1 MFKELQISLNTLE
14 SNKSSISMIDE
25 LISMKNNKVKVILD
39 EKSLLDLKDWRINS
53 LTKNI
58 EHVTGKFFKIMAI
71 KNFNISHPI
80 IFQPEIGILGILA
93 SNISGVLHFL
103 MQLKVEPGNVNGVQ
117 ISPTFQA
124 TKSNYSR
131 AHGGKV
137 PKFFEIFTD
146 LNYGQYIY
154 SQLLSEQGNR
164 YFKKK
169 NNNVIKM
176 IDEKDVESSNDYI
189 WMTLGQI
196 RHYFNTPNLINS
208 CARSILSML
217 IKNSK
222 EQKELMSLPT
232 LFNVI
237 NSRKKFDDSYK
248 LLKNISDLESWK
260 YSNGELLSIAP
271 SYSIK
276 GFNIAIQD
284 REVKSWDQP
293 LFSENKKGEYG
304 LIIFKR
310 NNVRYIIWKIRNE
323 VGLNYNYELGPT
335 WIIRHS
341 ENDYDKIKSMLN
353 SSNIIYDNDLSEEGG
368 RFFNSVFCHK
378 IGVSDIDMSPELDY
392 PYVCLTVNQTQN
404 LMNFSDFFTI
414 EARSL
419 WSTYYEN

>member
-1 MFKELQISLNTLE
+1 MFKELKLSLNTLE
-14 SNKSSISMIDE
+14 SNKSSLKMIDE
-25 LISMKNNKVKVILD
+25 LIASKNNKVKILL
-39 EKSLLDLKDWRINS
+39 EQKSLFEMNKWNVNE
-53 LTKNI
+53 TNENI
-58 EHVTGKFFKIMAI
+58 EHSTGKFFKIMGI
-71 KNFNISHPI
+71 KNINSSHPI

-103 MQLKVEPGNVNGVQ
+103 MQLKVEPGNINGVQ

-137 PKFFEIFTD
+137 PKYFEIFNN
-146 LNYGQYIY
+146 LNYGKYIC

-169 NNNVIKM
+169 NNNVIK
-176 IDEKDVESSNDYI
+176 IVDEKDITNNDDYV

-196 RHYFNTPNLINS
+196 KYYFNTPNLINS

-217 IKNSK
+217 LKDSK
-222 EQKELMSLPT
+222 VDEEIINLPT
-232 LFNVI
+232 LFNII
-237 NSRKKFDDSYK
+237 NSQKKFDNSYK
-248 LLKNISDLESWK
+248 QLKNISDLESWK
-260 YSNGELLSIAP
+260 YINGELKSIIP
-271 SYSIK
+271 SFSIK

-284 REVKSWDQP
+284 REVMSWDQP
-293 LFSENKKGEYG
+293 LFSENRKGEYG
-304 LIIFKR
+304 LLIFKK
-310 NNVRYIIWKIRNE
+310 NNVKYIVWKLRYE

-335 WIIRHS
+335 WLIRHD
-341 ENDYDKIKSMLN
+341 ENDYNKINKIIN
-353 SSNIIYDNDLSEEGG
+353 SSKIIYENELSEEGG
-368 RFFNSVFCHK
+368 RFFNSVFNHK
-378 IGVSDIDMSPELDY
+378 IYLNEIDLSADLEY